1 MDKIF
6 NNYFQ
11 LIDSFF
17 RSIKHYLDKK
27 DDSHIELSERI
38 ANYPFVSDLISD
50 AISDIDIEIEKFWKD
65 NIKQVTQY
73 TIQQDSLKCLFSGD
87 ISPVILENFIKK
99 TALYIDT
106 VILPDPIYNL
116 TLFHQQMKID
126 KKYYLKL
133 MIKHVFNIWKLKDVI
148 LADTDNKIILILPIN
163 LSLIHPEK
171 RKKIIINANKNFL
184 IYSNKIFQQDFNNV
198 ESFYNFIEKMTS
210 INVIYNKIKDSK
222 ITPNI
227 FKQAESFNK
236 FLTDISKAAKL
247 TGFKKNISVGGQFAT
262 YLQSQFIRVQ
272 EHKYFCNTLKAEPIY
287 DYELPWFFFNY
298 ELGGLD
304 MDAAIAN
311 SLQKEKFNWI
321 NNLPIDTIKVF
332 RMENRLDYMRNILR
346 KGITDLKAKNDHDLI
361 NVGEQLQE
369 NLKEAFNKQKSEIV
383 LLQKEAD
390 NITKNQ
396 IPITSVGF
404 LAGLIPWIGY
414 VISFLSAGRDIKKA
428 LKDKKEISIKI
439 VQEENNFI
447 NLLVKAYEK

>member
-1 MDKIF
+1 MNKIF

-17 RSIKHYLDKK
+17 GSIKHYLDKK
-27 DDSHIELSERI
+27 DDSHIELSEKI
-38 ANYPFVSDLISD
+38 VNYPFVSDLISD

-65 NIKQVTQY
+65 NIKQVIQY

-148 LADTDNKIILILPIN
+148 LSDTDNKIILILPIN

-184 IYSNKIFQQDFNNV
+184 IYSNKIFQQDFNNM

-236 FLTDISKAAKL
+236 FLTDIGKAAKL
-247 TGFKKNISVGGQFAT
+247 AGYNKNNSVGGQFAT

-272 EHKYFCNTLKAEPIY
+272 EHKYFCNILKAEPIY

-321 NNLPIDTIKVF
+321 NNVPIDVIKVF
-332 RMENRLDYMRNILR
+332 RMEERLDYMRTILR
-346 KGITDLKAKNDHDLI
+346 KGITDLKAKNDQDLI
-361 NVGEQLQE
+361 DTGEQLQK

-390 NITKNQ
+390 NITKKQ
-396 IPITSVGF
+396 IPITFTGF
-404 LAGLIPWIGY
+404 LAGLIPWIGN

-428 LKDKKEISIKI
+428 LKDKKEISKKI
-439 VQEENNFI
+439 VQKENNFI

>member
-1 MDKIF
+1 MNKIF
-6 NNYFQ
+6 NNYFEI
-11 LIDSFF
+11 IDSFF

-38 ANYPFVSDLISD
+38 VNYPFVSDLISD

-65 NIKQVTQY
+65 NIKQVIQY

-116 TLFHQQMKID
+116 TLFHKQMKIN
-126 KKYYLKL
+126 KKEYLRL

-148 LADTDNKIILILPIN
+148 F
-163 LSLIHPEK
+163 PEK
-171 RKKIIINANKNFL
+171 RKTIILNANNNFL

-198 ESFYNFIEKMTS
+198 ESFYNFINKITS
-210 INVIYNKIKDSK
+210 MNAIYNKIKDSK
-222 ITPNI
+222 ITPNV
-227 FKQAESFNK
+227 FKQEESFNK
-236 FLTDISKAAKL
+236 FLTDFSKAAKL
-247 TGFKKNISVGGQFAT
+247 SGYNKNNSVGGQFST

-272 EHKYFCNTLKAEPIY
+272 EHKYFCNILKAEPIY

-321 NNLPIDTIKVF
+321 NNVPIDAIKVF
-332 RMENRLDYMRNILR
+332 RIEDRLDYMRNILR
-346 KGITDLKAKNDHDLI
+346 KGITDLKAKNDQDLI
-361 NVGEQLQE
+361 NTGEQLQK
-369 NLKEAFNKQKSEIV
+369 NLKEAFNRQKSEIV
-383 LLQKEAD
+383 LLQKEVD

-396 IPITSVGF
+396 IPITSAGF

-414 VISFLSAGRDIKKA
+414 VISFLSAGRDIKNA
-428 LKDKKEISIKI
+428 LSRKNLIRNKI
-439 VQEENNFI
+439 VQKKNNFI
-447 NLLVKAYEK
+447 NLLVKASEK

>member
-1 MDKIF
+1 MNKIY

-11 LIDSFF
+11 IIDSFF
-17 RSIKHYLDKK
+17 RSVKHYLEKK
-27 DDSHIELSERI
+27 EDSHIELSERI
-38 ANYPFVSDLISD
+38 ANYPFVSDLIYD

-65 NIKQVTQY
+65 NIKQVVQY
-73 TIQQDSLKCLFSGD
+73 AIQQDSLKCLFSGD
-87 ISPVILENFIKK
+87 ISPAILENFIKK

-116 TLFHQQMKID
+116 TLFHKQMKIN
-126 KKYYLKL
+126 KKEYLRL

-163 LSLIHPEK
+163 LSLINPEQ
-171 RKKIIINANKNFL
+171 RKILIVNANNNFL

-198 ESFYNFIEKMTS
+198 ESLYNFIEKITS
-210 INVIYNKIKDSK
+210 MNVIYNKIKDSK
-222 ITPNI
+222 ITPNA
-227 FKQAESFNK
+227 FKQEESFNK
-236 FLTDISKAAKL
+236 FLTDFSKATKL
-247 TGFKKNISVGGQFAT
+247 TGYNKNNSVGGQFAT
-262 YLQSQFIRVQ
+262 YLQSAFIRVQ
-272 EHKYFCNTLKAEPIY
+272 EHKYFCNMLKAEPIY

-321 NNLPIDTIKVF
+321 NNIPIDAIKVF
-332 RMENRLDYMRNILR
+332 RMEDRLDYMRNILR
-346 KGITDLKAKNDHDLI
+346 KGITDLKAKNDQDLI
-361 NVGEQLQE
+361 NIGEQLQE
-369 NLKEAFNKQKSEIV
+369 NLREAFNKQKSEIV
-383 LLQKEAD
+383 LLQKEVD

-396 IPITSVGF
+396 IPITSAGF

-428 LKDKKEISIKI
+428 LKDKKEISKKT
-439 VQEENNFI
+439 VQKENNFI

>member
-1 MDKIF
+1 MNKIF
-6 NNYFQ
+6 NNYFEI
-11 LIDSFF
+11 IDSFF

-65 NIKQVTQY
+65 NIKQVIQY

-116 TLFHQQMKID
+116 TLFHKQMKIN
-126 KKYYLKL
+126 KKEYLRL

-163 LSLIHPEK
+163 LSLINPEK
-171 RKKIIINANKNFL
+171 RKTIILNANNNFL

-198 ESFYNFIEKMTS
+198 ESFYNFINKITS
-210 INVIYNKIKDSK
+210 MNAIYNKIKDSK
-222 ITPNI
+222 ITPNV
-227 FKQAESFNK
+227 FKQEESFNK
-236 FLTDISKAAKL
+236 FLTDFSKAAKL
-247 TGFKKNISVGGQFAT
+247 SGYNKNNSVGGQFST

-272 EHKYFCNTLKAEPIY
+272 EHKYFCNILKAEPIY

-321 NNLPIDTIKVF
+321 NNVPIDAIKVF
-332 RMENRLDYMRNILR
+332 RIEDRLDYMRNILR
-346 KGITDLKAKNDHDLI
+346 KGITDLKAKNDQDLI
-361 NVGEQLQE
+361 NTGEQLQK
-369 NLKEAFNKQKSEIV
+369 NLKEAFNRQKSEIV
-383 LLQKEAD
+383 LLQKEVD

-396 IPITSVGF
+396 IPITSAGF

-414 VISFLSAGRDIKKA
+414 VISFLSAGRDIKNA
-428 LKDKKEISIKI
+428 LSRKNLIRNKI
-439 VQEENNFI
+439 VQKKNNFI
-447 NLLVKAYEK
+447 NLLVKASEK